1 MPLYDYVCKRC
12 NFEFEF
18 QTLIAKRDAV
28 ICKKCGAR
36 TSRKVART
44 KDDWFKPFA
53 TEDFNGELIEVRSK
67 EHYKQLCREHGVY
80 APHCFGQGF
89 NISEI

>member
-1 MPLYDYVCKRC
+1 MPLYDYICKRC

-18 QTLIAKRDAV
+18 QTPISKRDDV
-28 ICKKCGAR
+28 ICKKCGAQ

-44 KDDWFKPFA
+44 KDDWFTPFV
-53 TEDFNGELIEVRSK
+53 TEDFNGQAIEVRTK
-67 EHYKQLCREHGVY
+67 EHYKRLCQEHGVY